1 MGTLMIIGRIL
12 LAGLAGALVRLG
24 GQLLIPA
31 SEQTVLGPGRFG
43 EGGVMLLLFTLY
55 AWVGYSV
62 LAGIF
67 LLVRERI
74 SGSRLWQGLKYGFS
88 LTAVWVVYALEPLPH
103 LTAMDHL
110 YHAAAGGL
118 ALMAMGLAVAFLLG
132 FEINEIR
139 YYRTIFHIIPTI
151 TIAVFFFVGRVILFE
166 GLQIYSSYLERPVG
180 ASFWAAGAGFTVAWA
195 MNWYHNKRPM
205 HSRLLKA
212 LFLGAVM
219 FGANVMFMHFF
230 TPIVY
235 EADLADLFVRAGVD
249 GLAVTMAALLYRPNG
264 DAEDAVIHV
273 PERYYPGD
281 ESGMESDAGSESSD
295 PAIPESEA
303 TDL

>member
-1 MGTLMIIGRIL
+1 MGTRMTIGRIL

-31 SEQTVLGPGRFG
+31 SEQGVLAPGRFG
-43 EGGVMLLLFTLY
+43 EGGLMLLLFTLY

-62 LAGIF
+62 LAAIF

-88 LTAVWVVYALEPLPH
+88 LAAVWTVYSLEPLPH
-103 LTAMDHL
+103 MTAMDHL
-110 YHAAAGGL
+110 VNPLAGGL
-118 ALMAMGLAVAFLLG
+118 ALMAMAVTAAFLLG

-151 TIAVFFFVGRVILFE
+151 AVGVFFFVGRVILFE
-166 GLQIYSSYLERPVG
+166 GLQIYSSYMDAPVG
-180 ASFWAAGAGFTVAWA
+180 ASFWAIGAGLTVALA

-212 LFLGAVM
+212 LFLGGVM
-219 FGANVMFMHFF
+219 FGVNLLFMNFF
-230 TPIVY
+230 MPIVF
-235 EADLADLFVRAGVD
+235 EVDIADLLLRTGIDV
-249 GLAVTMAALLYRPNG
+249 LAVTLAALLYRPNG

-273 PERYYPGD
+273 PQSFFSGGAGVED
-281 ESGMESDAGSESSD
+281 EAEGEAENAGSE
-295 PAIPESEA
+295 PEV
-303 TDL
+303 TDS